1 MENRFNN
8 HHHGT
13 YGKSITANTK
23 GIAGLAAFNSM
34 KFPEKPGLY
43 LGVGTG
49 YYNGQDSISLGL
61 VKRRSGI
68 TWNINYSSTGVVG
81 AGVTW
86 SLD

>member
-1 MENRFNN
+1 
-8 HHHGT
+8 
-13 YGKSITANTK
+13 
-23 GIAGLAAFNSM
+23 M